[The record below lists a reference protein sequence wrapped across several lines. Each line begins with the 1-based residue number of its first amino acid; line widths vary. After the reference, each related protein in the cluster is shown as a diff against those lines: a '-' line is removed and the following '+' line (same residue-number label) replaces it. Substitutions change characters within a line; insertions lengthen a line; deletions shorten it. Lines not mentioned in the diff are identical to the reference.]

1 MIKLIPNPTFEQT
14 VKLTVPD
21 LLEPVEVFMTFKYM
35 TAAACAEW
43 FKSSNDKPVAE
54 AIAEIIT
61 GWSCVMNEEGKAAEY
76 SKETLQQLLMA
87 YQPAALEIVR
97 AWQQGLTESR
107 VKN

>member
-21 LLEPVEVFMTFKYM
+21 LLEPVEVVMKLKYM
-35 TAAACAEW
+35 TAAQSGEW
-43 FKSSNDKPVAE
+43 FKVSSEKPIDVAL
-54 AIAEIIT
+54 AEIVV
-61 GWSCVMNEEGKAAEY
+61 GWSGVMDEQGKEAAF
-76 SKETLQQLLMA
+76 SKEGLQQLLIA